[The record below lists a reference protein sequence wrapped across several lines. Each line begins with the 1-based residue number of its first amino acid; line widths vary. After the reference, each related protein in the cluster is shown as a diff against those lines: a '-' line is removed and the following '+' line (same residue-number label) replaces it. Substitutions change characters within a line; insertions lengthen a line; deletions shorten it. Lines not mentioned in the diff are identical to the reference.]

1 MIAQTIANALITSSF
16 YALVAVGLTLVFGV
30 MKIVNFAHGEFYM
43 LGAYAIYVLYAR
55 NSWPYFAALV
65 MGIVLVGLL
74 GAVTERIIFRPL
86 RGQLIPGFIAS
97 IGLVFILQVAVGRM
111 WGVGKMKR
119 VPAPYKGEVVRVGGV
134 SVDVQRIMVFVGA
147 IVLIAILILFL
158 NRTRIGRALR
168 ASAQDATAAALQ
180 GISVNRASAIAML
193 IGCAMAGAAGAL
205 MAPVMSVYPY
215 MGGMVIW
222 MAFVI
227 VIIGGQGNLKGAI
240 LASALFGFLDTI
252 LTTVFDSTISNLLI
266 TVFLL
271 VFLAVRPQGLLGHAE

>member
-1 MIAQTIANALITSSF
+1 
-16 YALVAVGLTLVFGV
+16 
-30 MKIVNFAHGEFYM
+30 
-43 LGAYAIYVLYAR
+43 
-55 NSWPYFAALV
+55 
-65 MGIVLVGLL
+65 
-74 GAVTERIIFRPL
+74 
-86 RGQLIPGFIAS
+86 
-97 IGLVFILQVAVGRM
+97 M
-111 WGVGKMKR
+111 WGVGKMKQIT
-119 VPAPYKGEVVRVGGV
+119 APYKGEVVRVGGV

-147 IVLIAILILFL
+147 IVLISLLILFL
-158 NRTRIGRALR
+158 NRTRMGRALR

-240 LASALFGFLDTI
+240 LASAMFGFLDTI
-252 LTTVFDSTISNLLI
+252 LTTVFDSAPSPTW
-266 TVFLL
+266 
-271 VFLAVRPQGLLGHAE
+271 

>member
-1 MIAQTIANALITSSF
+1 MIGQTIANALITSAF

-65 MGIVLVGLL
+65 MGIVLVGIL

-97 IGLVFILQVAVGRM
+97 IGLVFILQVAVGRL

-271 VFLAVRPQGLLGHAE
+271 VFLAIRPQGLLGHAE

>member
-97 IGLVFILQVAVGRM
+97 IGLVFILQVAVGRL

-119 VPAPYKGEVVRVGGV
+119 VPAPYKGEVVRVDGV

>member
-1 MIAQTIANALITSSF
+1 MIGQTIANALITSAF

-65 MGIVLVGLL
+65 MGIVLVGIL

-97 IGLVFILQVAVGRM
+97 IGLVFILQVAVGRL

>member
-43 LGAYAIYVLYAR
+43 LGAYAIYILYAR

-65 MGIVLVGLL
+65 MGIILVGLL

-97 IGLVFILQVAVGRM
+97 IGLVFILQVAVGRL

-119 VPAPYKGEVVRVGGV
+119 VPAPYKGEVVRVDGV